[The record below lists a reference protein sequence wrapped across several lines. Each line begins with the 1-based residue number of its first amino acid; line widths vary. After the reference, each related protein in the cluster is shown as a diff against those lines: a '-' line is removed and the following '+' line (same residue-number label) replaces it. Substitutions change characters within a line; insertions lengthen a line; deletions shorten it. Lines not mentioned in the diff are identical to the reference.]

1 MELSIIFFI
10 LAVEG
15 LKDIFIM
22 KLIYFDNAEIII
34 SPVDIRRVEFKDDPD
49 SSGLGTVHLYKDN
62 GEEVINRPY
71 HDKKEKLD
79 MFIDITRA
87 MESVYNND

>member
-10 LAVEG
+10 LAVEE

-49 SSGLGTVHLYKDN
+49 SSGSGTVHLYKDN
-62 GEEVINRPY
+62 DEEVINRPY